1 MVGAE
6 IRGARRMAG
15 ISQDTLGAAVGLSG
29 SEVGRVER
37 GEASWLT
44 IVHAARLVSAV
55 GLDLWVRAYPGG
67 PPVRDAAHL
76 RLLAAFEARMPVW
89 VQCHREWPI
98 PNSRDRRALDLFLAG
113 LPLPTGVEA
122 ETVLADAQALERD
135 INLKRRD
142 ARLERMILLV
152 RDSKRNRDI
161 LSSTDVLR
169 RSFPLHTRAVMAAL
183 SRGRDPGADGIV
195 LL

>member
-1 MVGAE
+1 
-6 IRGARRMAG
+6 MAG